1 MLKIKRVFIAK
12 GEIAEAMEYYENDRL
27 KYYIYSYKIKNGKR
41 WYPLVRWDNIGGIEH
56 MDIYNE
62 NGNFVED
69 KEFPKRKFEDILRL
83 IKTFRKSIIAM
94 DISNI

>member
-1 MLKIKRVFIAK
+1 MLKIKRVFIAR
-12 GEIAEAMEYYENDRL
+12 GEIAESMEYYENEKL
-27 KYYIYSYKIKNGKR
+27 KYYIYSYKVKNGR
-41 WYPLVRWDNIGGIEH
+41 RCYPLVRWDNIGGIEH

-62 NGNFVED
+62 NGNFVRD
-69 KEFPKRKFEDILRL
+69 KEFPRRSFEEILKL

>member
-12 GEIAEAMEYYENDRL
+12 GEMAEAMEYYERERL
-27 KYYIYSYKIKNGKR
+27 KYYIYSYKIRNGRK
-41 WYPLVRWDNIGGIEH
+41 WIPLVRWDNIGGIEH

-62 NGNFVED
+62 QGNFVRD
-69 KEFPKRKFEDILRL
+69 REFPRRNFDDFVKI
-83 IKTFRKSIIAM
+83 IKTFRRSIIAM